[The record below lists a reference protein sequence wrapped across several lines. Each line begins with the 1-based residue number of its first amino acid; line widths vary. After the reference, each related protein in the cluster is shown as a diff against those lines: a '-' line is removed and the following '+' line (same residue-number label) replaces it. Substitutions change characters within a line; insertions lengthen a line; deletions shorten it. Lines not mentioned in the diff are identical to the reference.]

1 MTAAWIASN
10 VFALALI
17 TVCWKLPKVGRATIG
32 LGFAAAA
39 VFNAITVL
47 ANPQSYVQGFG
58 PEALFPFYQNFIYG
72 PLATN
77 PASFILPIA
86 AGQFVI
92 GVLMFFKGRWLKLGL
107 GGGVVFLLAIAP
119 LGRGSAFPMPLLL
132 MAAFWVLWHRS

>member
-10 VFALALI
+10 AFALALI

-39 VFNAITVL
+39 VFNTITVL
-47 ANPQSYVQGFG
+47 VNPQSYVQGFG
-58 PEALFPFYQNFIYG
+58 PEALFPFYQDFIHG
-72 PLATN
+72 PLAAN
-77 PASFILPIA
+77 PAAFILPIA
-86 AGQFVI
+86 AGQLLV
-92 GVLMFFKGRWLKLGL
+92 GGLMFFKGRWLKLGL
-107 GGGVVFLLAIAP
+107 AGGIVFLLAITP